1 MQAFGGPVRLQA
13 GDAAD
18 LTSSASAAEDIHRAH
33 DVLAGLCAGGH
44 GMLRLYRPF
53 ATAAFA
59 PRDTALAAF
68 PEAAS
73 AMRERGF
80 APVERRTGGQLAV
93 YDSRA
98 LVVDLVAPH
107 ADPRAHVVDRFAA
120 FSGAIAAALRQF
132 SIDARVGQV
141 AGEYCPGD
149 YSVNGQG
156 RVKLAGVAQRI
167 GRHGYHLGAVISVKP
182 SVAAAQA
189 VATAY
194 RVLGL
199 PFEPSS
205 FGSLADFSPD
215 LDHVALRDAL
225 IAALAGLL
233 PVQAGV
239 SALTDEK
246 FPGGGLVGDQHVAA
260 DKADGAEQAFHLVV
274 AA

>member
-1 MQAFGGPVRLQA
+1 MQAFGGPVSLQA

-18 LTSSASAAEDIHRAH
+18 LLSSASAAEDIHRAH
-33 DVLAGLCAGGH
+33 DVLAGLRTGDN

-73 AMRERGF
+73 AVRERGF

-93 YDSRA
+93 YDSQA

-107 ADPRAHVVDRFAA
+107 ADPRVHVVDRFAA
-120 FSGAIAAALRQF
+120 FSGAIAQALRQF

-189 VATAY
+189 VAAAY
-194 RVLGL
+194 RILGL
-199 PFEPSS
+199 PFEPLS

-233 PVQAGV
+233 PVQTGV
-239 SALTDEK
+239 SALTDKK